1 MLKSIDQALAG
12 AIDVIADDVQATV
25 KSVREQGMMR
35 TLGDAVE
42 DAAGLVVGGAGSAI
56 SGMWNGKKGEK
67 TVSGHSG
74 VSSGYAD
81 ICAGSK
87 AGSFSGGAAAFPYVP
102 NSGPAPAKGPMNFG
116 PGIGIRLPNQPT
128 GAPAGAPPIM
138 PYAGAAGAGQFR
150 PPPAPPAPPAPAP
163 AVGAGAAPAAAGPSP
178 YAAASSSSPGKE
190 PTLPQDALK
199 PRFEAIVA
207 KDPSNSRC
215 FDCGSHD
222 HEWASVSFGILLCIT
237 CAGHHRQL
245 GTHISR
251 VRSCKMDSW
260 TERQL
265 SIFNSGGNKRMAD
278 FFQANGVPTSQG
290 FQRYSTA
297 AADWYRE
304 AWIKSRTLGRPV
316 PTPLQGV
323 KVGPCVDDS
332 QQAKAK
338 AAASPVDLLDM
349 GEKSGPSVP
358 VKAVPETDL
367 LNFDATPAAAP
378 QKRQETDLLGSGG
391 GDLLGLSAPSAPSAP
406 SAQANDLLSAMAG
419 APLDFGAQAAQAAT
433 PAMPSF
439 PAATAP
445 SAQSPMNFQVPNPPS
460 SAPAPAAAPPNGSNT
475 LAAGA
480 KLVEQPKEKADDPFA
495 MALKQWGM

>member
-150 PPPAPPAPPAPAP
+150 PPAPPAPPAPA
-163 AVGAGAAPAAAGPSP
+163 AVGPGPGAAPAAAGPSP

-190 PTLPQDALK
+190 PTLPQEALK

-316 PTPLQGV
+316 PAPLQGV

-332 QQAKAK
+332 QPQAKAK
-338 AAASPVDLLDM
+338 AAAPPVDLLDM
-349 GEKSGPSVP
+349 GDRSSVSVP
-358 VKAVPETDL
+358 VKAQETDL
-367 LNFDATPAAAP
+367 LNFDATPAAP
-378 QKRQETDLLGSGG
+378 QKRQETDLLATGG
-391 GDLLGLSAPSAPSAP
+391 GDLLGLSAPSASAP
-406 SAQANDLLSAMAG
+406 SQANDLLSAMAG
-419 APLDFGAQAAQAAT
+419 APLDFGAQAAQAT
-433 PAMPSF
+433 PAPSF
-439 PAATAP
+439 ATAP
-445 SAQSPMNFQVPNPPS
+445 SAAPSAPSWEAPKLPS
-460 SAPAPAAAPPNGSNT
+460 SAPSTGSNT